1 MNQSNPFVFKNIH
14 LVPILH
20 NRLEFALEVHRRF
33 TDLRPA
39 AVAVELP
46 PTLQDKI
53 LAAAKRLPYLSVVVY
68 PEKSGRTVYL
78 PIEPVDGIIEAV
90 RLALEHS
97 LPVFFVDRDTEGYPL
112 FRDPL
117 PDPYAVTQIGYEA
130 YCRAYWEE
138 RGSETPT
145 PDDLLRERTM
155 ASQALDLGRRYP
167 RVLLV
172 CGLSHFSGIRRQLDL
187 EPARPLGR
195 QTRSGVVLGNLNE
208 DSSREI
214 LSEMPFLQGRYEE
227 ERTRA
232 RATGDPDDF
241 WNLDRLRLRDEL
253 LSEAQRQHYKNSRE
267 KIDGAGPGRVKK
279 IRPQLCLYPGGLD
292 PGFLP
297 APGGRPRGG
306 QR

>member
-1 MNQSNPFVFKNIH
+1 MNPNETNPFVFENIH

-33 TDLRPA
+33 TNLQPE

-46 PTLQDKI
+46 PTLRDKI
-53 LAAAKRLPYLSVVVY
+53 LAAADRLPYLSVVVY

-78 PIEPVDGIIEAV
+78 PIEPVDGIIEAI

-138 RGSETPT
+138 RGSETPN

-155 ASQALDLGRRYP
+155 ACQALALGRRYQ

-195 QTRSGVVLGNLNE
+195 ETRSGVVLGNLK
-208 DSSREI
+208 RI
-214 LSEMPFLQGRYEE
+214 PAGRFFRRCPFYRKDTK
-227 ERTRA
+227 RNV
-232 RATGDPDDF
+232 P
-241 WNLDRLRLRDEL
+241 
-253 LSEAQRQHYKNSRE
+253 
-267 KIDGAGPGRVKK
+267 GPGRPA
-279 IRPQLCLYPGGLD
+279 IRTISGSWIDCACAMSCLPRLKGNTIRT
-292 PGFLP
+292 
-297 APGGRPRGG
+297 AGRR
-306 QR
+306 